1 MGLIK
6 WKWKRQ
12 LGEDMSGLDGGAEV
26 EIYTGQYSPGSA
38 VTTPR
43 LNVEQLEAPGP
54 GHAKGE

>member
-1 MGLIK
+1 
-6 WKWKRQ
+6 
-12 LGEDMSGLDGGAEV
+12 MSGLDGGAEV